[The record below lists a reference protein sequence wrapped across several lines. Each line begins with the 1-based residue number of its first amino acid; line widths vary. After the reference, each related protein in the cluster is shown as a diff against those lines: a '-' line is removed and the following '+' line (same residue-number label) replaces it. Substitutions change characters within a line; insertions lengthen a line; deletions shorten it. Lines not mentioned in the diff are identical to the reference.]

1 MGGLR
6 MGSLENQVFGRKV
19 DKSWE
24 GRVLDLKRDREG
36 DGRACP
42 LD

>member
-1 MGGLR
+1 

-19 DKSWE
+19 DKSWGGE